1 MGDDNNEEI
10 PEPHSLLFHPYLTIT
25 EKIVSKVVDL
35 VSGFKGLSKTEIRSK
50 TSEDALSKIR
60 KSMREAERVMGKSAL
75 VKWAKVSSLHSSS
88 PGTLA
93 ESSGC
98 IPFRKNILREW
109 NIVDE
114 HTVLPD
120 AIAAANNREWVK
132 VLVRFPSSLL
142 PAELRENA
150 TVLEYS
156 GCLEV
161 GFGKVDW
168 KKFAPDVPILLQFHG
183 GAMVLGG
190 PHDSLLIEETA
201 RLVENASTASPPD
214 VITICVDYGLG
225 PDSPFPLGIMD
236 ALSVI
241 DYLLNDNNSRES
253 IHVTGMSAGA
263 NLSLVAGLEGFRR
276 FPGRIS
282 SIQAQSPFVNPAGD
296 SMSYYMNQAVLFP
309 DVNLLRWAWQAYLGL
324 EKPKETPNDNDHNDE
339 SELEKV
345 LRKDSNYSSWKTWKA
360 DYPSEALHRLVNP
373 ALGIPEGLNGDKAK
387 NAPTIIVRY
396 NMGDPLHDDGKMV
409 LEALKQKAGGNASF
423 YEEMN
428 LHCDVM
434 GPYDA
439 RAPQEYWKVW
449 SEAIFG
455 NDKSD
460 SK

>member
-1 MGDDNNEEI
+1 MMGDDNDEEI
-10 PEPHSLLFHPYLTIT
+10 PKPYSLLFHPYLTIL
-25 EKIVSKVVDL
+25 EKIVSKIIDL
-35 VSGFKGLSKTEIRSK
+35 VSGFNGLIITEIGSKTCKDDLKRIRN
-50 TSEDALSKIR
+50 ALR
-60 KSMREAERVMGKSAL
+60 DGERGMGKSAL
-75 VKWAKVSSLHSSS
+75 ARWAKVSSSQSSS

-120 AIAAANNREWVK
+120 AIAAANDREWVK

-142 PAELRENA
+142 PDELRENA

-156 GCLEV
+156 GCLDV
-161 GFGKVDW
+161 GFGKIDW
-168 KKFAPDVPILLQFHG
+168 KKFAPDVPVLLQFHG
-183 GAMVLGG
+183 GAMIVGG
-190 PHDSLLIEETA
+190 PHDNLLIEETA

-214 VITICVDYGLG
+214 VITISVDYGLG
-225 PDSPFPLGIMD
+225 PDDPFPLGIMD

-241 DYLLNDNNSRES
+241 DYLLDDNSSRES
-253 IHVTGMSAGA
+253 IHLTGMSAGA
-263 NLSLVAGLEGFRR
+263 NISLVAGLEGFRKY
-276 FPGRIS
+276 PGKIS
-282 SIQAQSPFVNPAGD
+282 SIQAQSPFINPSGD
-296 SMSYYMNQAVLFP
+296 SMSYYMNQAVVPSIHF
-309 DVNLLRWAWQAYLGL
+309 LRWAWQAYLGL
-324 EKPKETPNDNDHNDE
+324 EKPKETSNDNDDNHE

-345 LRKDSNYSSWKTWKA
+345 LRKDSNYSSWKTWKT

-373 ALGIPEGLNGDKAK
+373 ALGIPKGLHVD

-409 LEALKQKAGGNASF
+409 TEALKQKAHANASF

-428 LHCDVM
+428 LHCDIM

-439 RAPQEYWKVW
+439 SAPQDYWKIW
-449 SEAIFG
+449 SKAIFG
-455 NDKSD
+455 EDKSD

>member
-1 MGDDNNEEI
+1 MGDDNDEEI
-10 PEPHSLLFHPYLTIT
+10 PKPYSLLFHPYLTKF
-25 EKIVSKVVDL
+25 EKITSKLFDL
-35 VSGFKGLSKTEIRSK
+35 VSGFNGLSRTEIGSKACRDDLSRIRNTMRDNERS
-50 TSEDALSKIR
+50 
-60 KSMREAERVMGKSAL
+60 MGKSYLAR
-75 VKWAKVSSLHSSS
+75 WAKVSSSQSSF

-109 NIVDE
+109 NIINE

-120 AIAAANNREWVK
+120 AIAAANDREWVK

-161 GFGKVDW
+161 GFGKIDW
-168 KKFAPDVPILLQFHG
+168 RKFAPDVPVLLQFHG
-183 GAMVLGG
+183 GAMILGG
-190 PHDSLLIEETA
+190 PHDYLLIQETA

-225 PDSPFPLGIMD
+225 PDDPFPLGIMD

-241 DYLLNDNNSRES
+241 DYLLDDNSSRES
-253 IHVTGMSAGA
+253 IHLSGMSAGA
-263 NLSLVAGLEGFRR
+263 NVSLVAGLEGFRKY
-276 FPGRIS
+276 PGKIS

-296 SMSYYMNQAVLFP
+296 SMSYYMNQAVFP
-309 DVNLLRWAWQAYLGL
+309 YVNFLRWGWRAYLGL
-324 EKPKETPNDNDHNDE
+324 EKKTETSNDNDDNHE

-345 LRKDSNYSSWKTWKA
+345 LRKDSNYSSWKTWKVH
-360 DYPSEALHRLVNP
+360 YPSEALHRLVNP
-373 ALGIPEGLNGDKAK
+373 ALGIPEGLHGD

-409 LEALKQKAGGNASF
+409 LEALKQKAYANASF
-423 YEEMN
+423 YEERN
-428 LHCDVM
+428 LHCNVW

-439 RAPQEYWKVW
+439 SAPQEYWKIW

-455 NDKSD
+455 DGKSD